1 MKKHLITLTLLFFT
15 SMCAFAQLFEP
26 SDFTGDNNA
35 DDINDTASV
44 DGGVGF
50 LIAAGIG
57 YGVKKL
63 YSKK

>member
-1 MKKHLITLTLLFFT
+1 MLFFT